1 MERRPYADEPLLS
14 KAVRRRR
21 EFEREGDMA
30 APAAGCVEGASGAS
44 DAGAAS
50 AVAEPAVV
58 EEEVD
63 RLHGHARAPLPLQ
76 YECTSFPSF
85 MSGLHLRARECH
97 SRQERMV
104 RSLWR
109 LPALSERARKAATER
124 ERLHMC
130 VHNVR
135 GGHMW
140 REQHTFSSAVWQA
153 QRARA
158 EHLELHGFGLVLFIS
173 FLYNPFLYLPL
184 VKGSADVAS
193 VLRARLLNVQRASFV
208 RFRALSARTPAP
220 TARH

>member
-1 MERRPYADEPLLS
+1 
-14 KAVRRRR
+14 
-21 EFEREGDMA
+21 
-30 APAAGCVEGASGAS
+30 
-44 DAGAAS
+44 
-50 AVAEPAVV
+50 
-58 EEEVD
+58 VD
-63 RLHGHARAPLPLQ
+63 RLHGHPRAPLPLQ
-76 YECTSFPSF
+76 YECISFPSF

-173 FLYNPFLYLPL
+173 FLYNPFLSSKARRTWHPCFVPGCSTYNE
-184 VKGSADVAS
+184 
-193 VLRARLLNVQRASFV
+193 LRSFV
-208 RFRALSARTPAP
+208 SGPSRPGHPP
-220 TARH
+220 TARL

>member
-1 MERRPYADEPLLS
+1 M
-14 KAVRRRR
+14 
-21 EFEREGDMA
+21 
-30 APAAGCVEGASGAS
+30 
-44 DAGAAS
+44 
-50 AVAEPAVV
+50 
-58 EEEVD
+58 
-63 RLHGHARAPLPLQ
+63 
-76 YECTSFPSF
+76 
-85 MSGLHLRARECH
+85 
-97 SRQERMV
+97 

-158 EHLELHGFGLVLFIS
+158 EHLELHGFGL
-173 FLYNPFLYLPL
+173 FLRYLLSLQPLPL

-208 RFRALSARTPAP
+208 RFRALSARTPTHR
-220 TARH
+220 TALKRRAWEAHTTAQRALHARKHPRTGKVGMRDL

>member
-1 MERRPYADEPLLS
+1 MPMSLCSPKPSAAAVS
-14 KAVRRRR
+14 SSVKA
-21 EFEREGDMA
+21 MWPHPPQA
-30 APAAGCVEGASGAS
+30 LCVEGASGAS

-76 YECTSFPSF
+76 YECISFPSF

-135 GGHMW
+135 GRR

-153 QRARA
+153 Q
-158 EHLELHGFGLVLFIS
+158 
-173 FLYNPFLYLPL
+173 
-184 VKGSADVAS
+184 
-193 VLRARLLNVQRASFV
+193 
-208 RFRALSARTPAP
+208 
-220 TARH
+220 

>member
-1 MERRPYADEPLLS
+1 
-14 KAVRRRR
+14 
-21 EFEREGDMA
+21 
-30 APAAGCVEGASGAS
+30 
-44 DAGAAS
+44 
-50 AVAEPAVV
+50 
-58 EEEVD
+58 
-63 RLHGHARAPLPLQ
+63 
-76 YECTSFPSF
+76 
-85 MSGLHLRARECH
+85 
-97 SRQERMV
+97 V

-158 EHLELHGFGLVLFIS
+158 EHLELHGFGL
-173 FLYNPFLYLPL
+173 FLRYLLSLQPLPL

-208 RFRALSARTPAP
+208 RFRALSARTPTHR
-220 TARH
+220 TALKRRAWEAHTTAQRALHARKHPRTGKVGMRDL